1 MASEPER
8 EPGAPGASVE
18 PVQRDSDANAVPLD
32 WLREPEHIALAE
44 TIDRMAGDVDLVTV
58 LALQNYE
65 GPDYDY
71 FATEMA
77 KYGMAVFGAWIF
89 HKTVFEKCR
98 ARGYGLPALDRP
110 FTSDEIDELKGE
122 TVAKALHHFRVD
134 VLMKRKWDSTKGAT
148 LRTYFIGQCII
159 RFANIYRQWYGNE
172 ARFKNGSRVDDDQ
185 FLIDVLGAG
194 TANTAKAAIDR
205 SVIEQA
211 LAQVKDPRV
220 KRAMLLTANGRSQAE
235 IAAELNITVKA
246 VERMLANERMRQ
258 RGRWA
263 G

>member
-8 EPGAPGASVE
+8 EPGVRGASVE
-18 PVQRDSDANAVPLD
+18 PVQRESDAIGVPMD
-32 WLREPEHIALAE
+32 WLREPEYMALAE

-65 GPDYDY
+65 GQDYDY

-77 KYGMAVFGAWIF
+77 KYGMAVFGAWMF
-89 HKTVFEKCR
+89 HRTVFEKCR
-98 ARGYGLPALDRP
+98 ARGYALPALDRP

-148 LRTYFIGQCII
+148 LRTYFIGQCIHPL
-159 RFANIYRQWYGNE
+159 RQHLPAVVRQRGSLQDGN
-172 ARFKNGSRVDDDQ
+172 RVDDDQ
-185 FLIDVLGAG
+185 FLIEVLGASH
-194 TANTAKAAIDR
+194 ADTAKAAIDR
-205 SVIEQA
+205 GIIEQA
-211 LAQVKDPRV
+211 LAEVKDPRV
-220 KRAMLLTANGRSQAE
+220 RRAMLLTAQGRSQSE
-235 IAAELNITVKA
+235 IAVELDITVKA
-246 VERMLANERMRQ
+246 VERMLANERIRQ
-258 RGRWA
+258 RGRRA